1 MTPEAADH
9 MRVPRRWQ
17 DNPSAGG
24 LDGRSAR
31 DATAAADPI
40 PSFVIGQPLVRRTV
54 TAATV

>member
-17 DNPSAGG
+17 GNPSAGG

-40 PSFVIGQPLVRRTV
+40 PSFDIGPQFAWRKV
-54 TAATV
+54 TAAAV